1 MEYTVN
7 PTYIERLERL
17 QDSGYTATI
26 EGSSINGLIEQAI
39 STYLYE
45 KEVLQGIT
53 PRVLPVVEIGTR
65 RYYRDDR
72 LKEYRNVENPHDRIT
87 Y

>member
-1 MEYTVN
+1 MKYTLQ
-7 PTYIERLERL
+7 PHYIERLKRIQECEYG
-17 QDSGYTATI
+17 SATASV
-26 EGSSINGLIEQAI
+26 EGLIEQAI

-45 KEVLQGIT
+45 KETLLEVT
-53 PRVLPVVEIGTR
+53 PRMLPIVEIEGK
-65 RYYRDDR
+65 RYYQDDR